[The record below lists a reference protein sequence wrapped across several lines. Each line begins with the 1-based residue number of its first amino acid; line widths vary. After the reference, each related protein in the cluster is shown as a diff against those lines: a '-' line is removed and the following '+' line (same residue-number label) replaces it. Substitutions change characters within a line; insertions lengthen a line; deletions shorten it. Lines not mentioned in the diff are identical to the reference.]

1 MTINAGLRLVAGF
14 FTILSL
20 VLGWYVSPYFFLFT
34 VFVGLNQMQSAFT
47 GWCPMMWF
55 LGKLGFKREVVA
67 DDQSAAC
74 CK

>member
-14 FTILSL
+14 FTILSV

-47 GWCPMMWF
+47 GWCPMMWM

-67 DDQSAAC
+67 DEQQAAC